1 MADVFLSYARS
12 SLNDAKR
19 IAECL
24 RAAGYSVWYDE
35 SLPAHRAYTDVIA
48 EQLDASSAVLVL
60 WSTDAA
66 ASHWVRSEANRARET
81 GRLVQLRLDDVRLP
95 MPFDQIQC
103 ADLRRWGGDCDTGGW
118 DTVAK
123 SIAALAGEEHST
135 RVSLPPKRA
144 DRRRLLL
151 AGGAV
156 VALGAGGFAI
166 WRTRQ
171 PSMSPEAELLLQKGM
186 DALQANDALDPED
199 EGSTAQAI
207 ALLTDATRL
216 APQSELAWGGLA
228 LAYAARRRSAPVEE
242 RTGLEIRGRAAA
254 EAALRLDPAEPRS
267 LAAIRI
273 MSPVYGNW
281 LEAERGARRA
291 LSKNPKFPILLF
303 VLSDVLGS
311 VGRWREATELS
322 NRLDRKKF
330 LLPGAERKAI
340 VNLWSAGDLQAAD
353 AAIKAAAERWP
364 KQRQI
369 WRTQIAY
376 LLYSGRASEAL
387 SILADKEERP
397 LDVAPDLIE
406 AASATAKALM
416 GEISS
421 TEGIAANLAYLKTDP
436 RPALAVAQACAAMGD
451 ATTTFD
457 LVDGYYFGS
466 GNWATLAPPA
476 GDQDRQTSPLFQ
488 PPMRGLWQ
496 DPRFDRLVDRIGLT
510 SYWNQSGTMPDYRPY
525 DRLKSVGK

>member
-1 MADVFLSYARS
+1 MADVFLSYARA
-12 SLNDAKR
+12 SLNDAMR
-19 IAECL
+19 IADCV

-48 EQLDASSAVLVL
+48 EQLDAASAVLVL
-60 WSTDAA
+60 WTTEAA

-81 GRLVQLRLDDVRLP
+81 GRLVQLRLDDARLP

-103 ADLRRWGGDCDTGGW
+103 ADLSGWGGDCDTPGW
-118 DTVAK
+118 RTVAG
-123 SIAALAGEEHST
+123 SIAALTGQERSIATSVPST
-135 RVSLPPKRA
+135 GP
-144 DRRRLLL
+144 DRRKLLL
-151 AGGAV
+151 AGGAAAV
-156 VALGAGGFAI
+156 LGVGGFAV
-166 WRTRQ
+166 WRDSQ
-171 PSMSPEAELLLQKGM
+171 PSMSAEAELLIQKGM

-242 RTGLEIRGRAAA
+242 RPGLEARGRAAA
-254 EAALRLDPAEPRS
+254 EAALRLDASEPRS
-267 LAAIRI
+267 LAALRI
-273 MSPVYGNW
+273 MSPVYRNW
-281 LEAERGARRA
+281 LGAEQGARRS
-291 LSKNPKFPILLF
+291 LSKNSKFPILLF

-340 VNLWSAGDLQAAD
+340 INLWSAGDLQAAD
-353 AAIKAAAERWP
+353 EAIKAAVERWP

-387 SILADKEERP
+387 AILNDTQERP
-397 LDVAPDLIE
+397 LDVVPGVIE
-406 AASATAKALM
+406 AATATARALT
-416 GEISS
+416 GEISRR
-421 TEGIAANLAYLKTDP
+421 EGIFANLAYLKTNP
-436 RPALAVAQACAAMGD
+436 GSALAVAQACAAMND
-451 ATTTFD
+451 AATSFD
-457 LVDGYYFGS
+457 LFDGYYFGE
-466 GNWATLAPPA
+466 GQWAGLAPPA

-488 PPMRGLWQ
+488 PPMRGVWKEE
-496 DPRFDRLVDRIGLT
+496 RFAALVRRIGLT
-510 SYWNQSGTMPDYRPY
+510 DYWLRSGSRPDY
-525 DRLKSVGK
+525 LSA